1 MSGYIGERAKN
12 RRRKFIFFFIFILIV
27 LFFYYL
33 FPLLKLSELKPSDS
47 LLPNESEILTPQINT
62 TIEELQLNVFD
73 REQKIIFRNKQIDEL
88 KGKINILSIEN
99 ENLIESLKNL
109 KDELNLNKNGLIKK
123 IKNDESN
130 EIKKLNIRNN
140 ELNIKNKELNIS
152 IEKYKDENNATNKE
166 LKKIFNKNLK
176 LKELSDKKINE
187 LEDLIEEKNLIIQ
200 LLKDN
205 NPHN

>member
-33 FPLLKLSELKPSDS
+33 FPLLKLSELKPSDN

-152 IEKYKDENNATNKE
+152 IEKYEDENNATNKE

-205 NPHN
+205 NPHS